1 MPPDT
6 VNDALPADPSTIQ
19 DDWSAV
25 ASLENRITPI
35 VVLVGLAAINARGY
49 WNVFT
54 THGAT
59 VRLAADAKCS
69 APPSDT
75 NLHGCIRVRDDE

>member
-1 MPPDT
+1 
-6 VNDALPADPSTIQ
+6 
-19 DDWSAV
+19 V

-35 VVLVGLAAINARGY
+35 VVLIGLAAINARGY

-59 VRLAADAKCS
+59 VRLHL
-69 APPSDT
+69 APPADT
-75 NLHGCIRVRDDE
+75 CIVASVCMTDE